1 MTQSEIET
9 ERLIFIAV
17 MKALSEQSTYLT
29 GELKMKLKQDFN
41 ILVKHCD
48 SLINDLECKLTD
60 VQKEYIQEVTDVY
73 HNITIELRKG
83 ANKKYKELS
92 QIDK

>member
-41 ILVKHCD
+41 VLVKHCD
-48 SLINDLECKLTD
+48 GLIKDLEDRLTD
-60 VQKEYIQEVTDVY
+60 SQREYIQEVTDVY
-73 HNITIELRKG
+73 HNITIELRRG
-83 ANKKYKELS
+83 ANQKYKELS
-92 QIDK
+92 QI

>member
-83 ANKKYKELS
+83 ANEKYKELS